1 MAESKKI
8 EALLK
13 EVEGLTVLELSELV
27 KALEDKFGV
36 STVAMAQPAVS
47 GNALAA
53 AAVPAEEKTSFTV
66 VLKSDGGK
74 KIQVLKAVRELIP
87 TLTLIDA
94 KKLVESLP
102 KDLLTNV
109 KKDQAEEA
117 KKKLETAGGQV
128 ELK

>member
-1 MAESKKI
+1 
-8 EALLK
+8 L
-13 EVEGLTVLELSELV
+13 
-27 KALEDKFGV
+27 
-36 STVAMAQPAVS
+36 AQPAVS